1 MVQQTDLK
9 KLINKYEEERKSE
22 TARKAY
28 DDFAT
33 FANYV
38 YGYDLYDKQTLI
50 CDTIT
55 DEDTKQILIEAP
67 RGSGKSE
74 LVTIAYQS
82 WVIGRDADQRIITVS
97 NTLDQAKLFLA
108 KIDSVLRNS
117 ERYKEVFGTLVP
129 KASDPVQWTS
139 DVKTLPDRSD
149 LKDPTMIALGR
160 GGTIVGR
167 RATLIICDDIIDT
180 DAVMTEHQ
188 REVVSRWFKQELY
201 PCLLPQGRIIVI
213 GTRYHEDDIYNEL
226 EYLWGGEDVG
236 G

>member
-1 MVQQTDLK
+1 MNEFQSLF
-9 KLINKYEEERKSE
+9 NRYEEEKKSQE
-22 TARKAY
+22 AIRAY
-28 DDFAT
+28 NDFST

-38 YGYDLYDKQTLI
+38 YGYDFYDKQQLI
-50 CDTIT
+50 SDTIT
-55 DEDTKQILIEAP
+55 DESIKQILIEAP

-82 WVIGRDADQRIITVS
+82 WLIGRDHDQRIITVS
-97 NTLDQAKLFLA
+97 NTLDQAKLFLN
-108 KIDSVLRNS
+108 KIDSVMRNND
-117 ERYKEVFGTLVP
+117 RYKEVFGNLVP
-129 KASDPVQWTS
+129 KASDPVQWTG
-139 DVKTLPDRSD
+139 DVKTIPERSD

-188 REVVSRWFKQELY
+188 RDVVSRWFKQELY

-226 EYLWGGEDVG
+226 EILWGESD
-236 G
+236 